1 MCDTCAV
8 TLSQQR
14 AEIDGRFASFCLN
27 QRLPLYLTIGRVLLI
42 SAGWPGASP
51 LGLQHL
57 AEERGGAWVARRA
70 KDLPRLALFLNHA
83 LVDEDHPVGYFA
95 GKAHFVSHDHHGHPL
110 AGEVFHHLQHV
121 AHQLRIQRR
130 RGLIEQ
136 HNRRLHRQ
144 RTGDGYPL
152 LLAAGQARGPG
163 VALIA

>member
-27 QRLPLYLTIGRVLLI
+27 QRLPLYLTVGRVLRI

-83 LVDEDHPVGYFA
+83 LVD
-95 GKAHFVSHDHHGHPL
+95 
-110 AGEVFHHLQHV
+110 
-121 AHQLRIQRR
+121 
-130 RGLIEQ
+130 
-136 HNRRLHRQ
+136 
-144 RTGDGYPL
+144 
-152 LLAAGQARGPG
+152 
-163 VALIA
+163 